1 MSQAG
6 YELFNNLQE
15 LERSR
20 LTKAWSSKQ
29 QMAKAFSAYEAN
41 IMMGTAAGSEV

>member
-20 LTKAWSSKQ
+20 LTKAWSSKR
-29 QMAKAFSAYEAN
+29 QMAEAADAYDAN
-41 IMMGTAAGSEV
+41 IMTGNAAGSEV